1 MSKCTQD
8 IRVCFIGDSMV
19 NGTGDPDCL
28 GWVGRVGQ
36 AMRGQEWDLTV
47 YNLGV
52 RRETSLQIEQRWRRE
67 VTCRLPIECDRRL
80 VFSFGVNDTTLEDDK
95 LRVNAEESVA
105 CARRILGKAKQQYPV
120 LMIGP
125 PVIADTDHNQRIA
138 QLSDQYA
145 ALCTELDVPYL
156 AVYESLG
163 RSSVWMQEAAAGD
176 GAHPG
181 AGGYTELAKLILDWS
196 VWQAWFP
203 QP

>member
-19 NGTGDPDCL
+19 HGTGDPDCL

-36 AMRGQEWDLTV
+36 AMRGQEWDLTI

-95 LRVNAEESVA
+95 LRVNVEASVA

-125 PVIADTDHNQRIA
+125 PVIADTDQNQRI
-138 QLSDQYA
+138 
-145 ALCTELDVPYL
+145 
-156 AVYESLG
+156 
-163 RSSVWMQEAAAGD
+163 
-176 GAHPG
+176 
-181 AGGYTELAKLILDWS
+181 
-196 VWQAWFP
+196 
-203 QP
+203 